1 MPSATEV
8 EENGIELGAMNA
20 KLLEKI
26 EELTLYLLKQEER
39 LNAQEIENKQLQ
51 GRIEK
56 LENKL

>member
-1 MPSATEV
+1 VPSATEV